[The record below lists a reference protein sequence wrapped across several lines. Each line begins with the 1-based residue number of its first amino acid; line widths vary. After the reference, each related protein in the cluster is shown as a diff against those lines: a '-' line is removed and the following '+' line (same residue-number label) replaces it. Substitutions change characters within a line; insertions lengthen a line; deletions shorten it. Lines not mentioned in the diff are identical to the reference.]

1 MKFGN
6 QFDCRSRHLVFSAS
20 SGAMGGAA
28 QAYVSIMVL
37 AAMALPPWGVGGR
50 AATASAA
57 SPPLPPPALPPEAAV
72 LAAYYLWY
80 GNPEFD
86 GDYKHWNHEVLPHWA
101 EETRRRFPHGERF
114 RPPRDLHA
122 PFYPA
127 RGPYSSSDPALL
139 RAHMRELRAAG
150 VGGVIASWW
159 GPQWRAGTTDT
170 QGVSTD
176 AALPRLLEA
185 ADAEGV
191 KVAIHLEPYV
201 GRNATTVREDLAH
214 LAARCGAAPALLR
227 LGGRPLFFV
236 YDSYHIQPADW
247 AELLSPG
254 GARTVRGTPLDG
266 VFVGL
271 WLRSGDGDRR
281 LLPSGFDG
289 FYTYF
294 ASEAVSYGAQRANWP
309 AMAAWARKHGKLF
322 FPSVGPGYNDEKIRP
337 WNAAATRGREGG
349 ALYRTAWRA
358 ALDVAP
364 DGVTITS
371 YNEWGE
377 GTQIEPALSE
387 PPPSDAWYQSYGD
400 RPEDAQLYLDIT
412 ASCTKQFAAQ
422 REERRRQQQRAE
434 RERGAGGGRPVDE
447 L

>member
-1 MKFGN
+1 
-6 QFDCRSRHLVFSAS
+6 
-20 SGAMGGAA
+20 
-28 QAYVSIMVL
+28 MVL

-86 GDYKHWNHEVLPHWA
+86 GDYKHWNHEVLPHWSVA
-101 EETRRRFPHGERF
+101 STRGRSLATACLGVQQWP
-114 RPPRDLHA
+114 
-122 PFYPA
+122 
-127 RGPYSSSDPALL
+127 SS
-139 RAHMRELRAAG
+139 
-150 VGGVIASWW
+150 
-159 GPQWRAGTTDT
+159 
-170 QGVSTD
+170 
-176 AALPRLLEA
+176 
-185 ADAEGV
+185 V

-294 ASEAVSYGAQRANWP
+294 ASEAVKTGGGGGGAR
-309 AMAAWARKHGKLF
+309 
-322 FPSVGPGYNDEKIRP
+322 EIRP

-371 YNEWGE
+371 YNEWRAGVLPRVRACSSRAD
-377 GTQIEPALSE
+377 GSGGQAR
-387 PPPSDAWYQSYGD
+387 AYQSYGD